1 MTEEIKA
8 QETLLEETTEHA
20 DKWYLILSDN
30 LQRGFW
36 FGLTWIIELL
46 ARLILGSPL
55 RRFSQVNRHLF
66 VGGQYRPRGWKRMK
80 RWGID
85 AVVNMRVEYDD
96 EQAGIAPEHYLHLPT
111 IDTTPPSIE
120 QLEMGVQFI
129 QAEID
134 HGHGVYIHC
143 EAGVGR
149 SIAMAAAYLI
159 RVKGMSPIEAWSE
172 IRKTRPFIR
181 PTVSQRARI
190 QAFAARAS

>member
-55 RRFSQVNRHLF
+55 RRFSQVNPHLF

>member
-1 MTEEIKA
+1 MTEEIQA

-55 RRFSQVNRHLF
+55 RRFSQVNPHLF